1 MRSLTAGARP
11 RRPVRSRP
19 GGVRTRRLRGDRGAS
34 ALELTLVAPGLL
46 VFVFFSIQAGLY
58 FYGRAVA
65 EQAAREGVSRLRL
78 AQTTT
83 ISDSIRDD
91 VQTAVEAYAVAV
103 GRETLLEPEATTTYD
118 ADSGKV
124 SVTVTGSVITL
135 VPGLDLEVT
144 QRVFGEIERFEGD
157 ERP

>member
-1 MRSLTAGARP
+1 MRAVAGARP
-11 RRPVRSRP
+11 SPS
-19 GGVRTRRLRGDRGAS
+19 RRLRGDRGAS

-46 VFVFFSIQAGLY
+46 LFIFFSIQAGLY

-65 EQAAREGVSRLRL
+65 EQAAREGVSKLRL
-78 AQTTT
+78 AQTET
-83 ISDSIRDD
+83 ISDSIRAD

-103 GRETLLEPEATTTYD
+103 GRETLLDPEAATTYS
-118 ADSGKV
+118 ADTGKV
-124 SVTVTGSVITL
+124 SVTVQGRVITL
-135 VPGLDLEVT
+135 IPGLDLRVT

>member
-1 MRSLTAGARP
+1 MRPLNEDATRP
-11 RRPVRSRP
+11 
-19 GGVRTRRLRGDRGAS
+19 RRLRGDRGAS

-83 ISDSIRDD
+83 ISASIRDD
-91 VQTAVEAYAVAV
+91 VQRAVEAYAVAV
-103 GRETLLEPEATTTYD
+103 GRETLLDPEAVAEYD
-118 ADSGKV
+118 ADAGKV
-124 SVTVTGSVITL
+124 SVTVRGSVITL

>member
-11 RRPVRSRP
+11 RRPAGSRP